1 MENAGYE
8 SMTTEAEQSY
18 DRVCDV
24 LIVGAG
30 GGLAGALA
38 ARDAGEDV
46 LVVEKSA
53 FVGGA
58 TALSGGTL
66 WLFANSVSRAAGL
79 DDDIEKGIAHLSA
92 IVPKDYPSATPAR
105 LEAYVRASGPL
116 VDLLQRHGVAL
127 QHSGWTD
134 YYAEAPGGFARGR
147 TLHAAPFNAHELG
160 EAESWL
166 RPTKLF
172 LAANSVEVAV
182 LALGARSVR
191 TALVSARVLGRDLWA
206 RARRVKLLTRGQSL
220 MGRILRAVLRNRIPL
235 WREAPLRDLIVEDGA
250 VKGAIVQQGGKSVRI
265 HARKGVLLA
274 AGGFARNDEMRRL
287 YQAPVGTDVTMSS
300 PDDSGEVILL
310 GQAHGA
316 ATALLEESWWV
327 PGTKTPAGPMLH
339 VWDRCFPHS
348 LIVDITGKRYL
359 NEAGPYM
366 EVGQAM
372 IRRHRELDTDHSW
385 IILESRHRNRYAFG
399 LAPPRLTP
407 GAWFETGYLKKAD
420 TLDNLASAIGVPP
433 AALKETVA
441 HFNAM
446 VAEGRDADFARG
458 ETAYSRFYSDE
469 RVKPNGNLGAVER
482 GPFYAAK
489 IYPGDV
495 GTAGG
500 LLTDEC
506 ARVLDKNGRP
516 IAGLYAAGNSS
527 ASVFGPMYPGAGAS
541 IAASMVFS
549 LIAVNHMTTQKQAAS

>member
-1 MENAGYE
+1 
-8 SMTTEAEQSY
+8 MTTEATESY
-18 DRVCDV
+18 DCVCDV

-38 ARDAGEDV
+38 ACDAGADV
-46 LVVEKSA
+46 VVVEKSA
-53 FVGGA
+53 FAGGA

-66 WLFANSVSRAAGL
+66 WLFANDVSRAAGL
-79 DDDIEKGIAHLSA
+79 DDTIEKGIAHLSA
-92 IVPKDYPSATPAR
+92 IVPKGYPSATPAR

-116 VDLLQRHGVAL
+116 VDLLQRHDVAL

-134 YYAEAPGGFARGR
+134 YYAEAPGGFVRGR

-160 EAESWL
+160 AAESWL

-182 LALGARSVR
+182 LALGARSLR
-191 TALVSARVLGRDLWA
+191 TAWVSARVLCRDLWA

-220 MGRILRAVLRNRIPL
+220 MGRILRAAVRKKIPI
-235 WREAPLRDLIVEDGA
+235 WRETPLLDLIVENGA
-250 VKGAIVQQGGKSVRI
+250 VKGAIVQRDGKPVRI

-274 AGGFARNDEMRRL
+274 AGGFARNDGMRQL

-300 PDDSGEVILL
+300 PDDTGEVILL
-310 GQAHGA
+310 GQTHGA

-348 LIVDITGKRYL
+348 LIVDTTGKRYL

-366 EVGQAM
+366 EAGQAM
-372 IRRHRELDTDHSW
+372 IRRHRELNTDHSW

-399 LAPPRLTP
+399 LAPPRFTP
-407 GAWFETGYLKKAD
+407 GEWFETGYLKKAD
-420 TLDNLASAIGVPP
+420 TLEGLADAIGVHPGT
-433 AALKETVA
+433 LKETVA
-441 HFNAM
+441 HFNTM
-446 VAEGRDADFARG
+446 VANGRDADFARG

-500 LLTDEC
+500 LLTDEF
-506 ARVLDKNGRP
+506 ARVLNKDGQP
-516 IAGLYAAGNSS
+516 IAGLYAAGNTS

-541 IAASMVFS
+541 IAASMIFS
-549 LIAVNHMTTQKQAAS
+549 LIAVNHMAAKNQVNT